1 MCQIAECGGGGN
13 ERTSA
18 SMRTLKTAMLW
29 DEGGTL
35 IGILLIDLLAHRHS
49 VQWMGQKTSKKFRTI
64 DPLGHSHN

>member
-1 MCQIAECGGGGN
+1 MCQIAKCGGGGN

-35 IGILLIDLLAHRHS
+35 IGILLIDLPGASSFSS
-49 VQWMGQKTSKKFRTI
+49 VDGTE
-64 DPLGHSHN
+64 DVEEV